1 MDKVIKDAIGRYGA
15 KIVELDDRFE
25 FHCTQCGKCCTN
37 REDILLTP
45 RDLFRAAKELNMA
58 VKDFFSEYCEK
69 YIGDN
74 SRLPVIRL
82 KPRGTIRRCSLLE
95 NRRCRIHKSKPVICA
110 MFPVG
115 RMVAIDQE
123 SGEKK
128 TTYLIDP
135 IICGD
140 NSQTRTV
147 RERLLESG
155 VPVYDKFFY
164 KWHEQIGEMHLKV
177 KAIEGMCS
185 SAEIVHIT
193 WDLMSILLYLN
204 YDIDE
209 PFDEQFDHNMHYLNK
224 MLDGLLAGEGADEDE
239 RREES

>member
-1 MDKVIKDAIGRYGA
+1 MDEVIKEAIKGYGA
-15 KIVELDDRFE
+15 KIVGVDDRFE
-25 FHCTQCGKCCTN
+25 FHCTECGKCRTN
-37 REDILLTP
+37 CKDILLTP
-45 RDLFRAAKELNMA
+45 RDMFRAAKELNMT
-58 VKDFFSEYCEK
+58 VKDFCFEYCEL
-69 YIGDN
+69 YIGEN
-74 SRLPVIRL
+74 SRL
-82 KPRGTIRRCSLLE
+82 
-95 NRRCRIHKSKPVICA
+95 PVICA

-135 IICGD
+135 IICGY

-164 KWHEQIGEMHLKV
+164 KWHEQVGEMHLKV

-185 SAEIVHIT
+185 AEIMRIT
-193 WDLMSILLYLN
+193 WDLMSILLYFN

-209 PFDEQFDHNMHYLNK
+209 PFDDQFDYNMHHLNK
-224 MLDGLLAGEGADEDE
+224 MLDGLLAGKGADKDE
-239 RREES
+239 RREKS

>member
-1 MDKVIKDAIGRYGA
+1 MDEVIKEAIKGYGA

-123 SGEKK
+123 SGDKK
-128 TTYLIDP
+128 TAYLINP

-140 NSQTRTV
+140 KSETHTV
-147 RERLLESG
+147 RGWLLEGG
-155 VPVYDKFFY
+155 VPLQDEFFY
-164 KWHEQIGEMHLKV
+164 KWHEQLGEMHMKV
-177 KAIEGMCS
+177 NAIESMCS
-185 SAEIVHIT
+185 SEVMRII
-193 WDLMSILLYLN
+193 WDLMSILLYFN
-204 YDIDE
+204 YEIAE
-209 PFDEQFDHNMHYLNK
+209 PFDEQFDYNMRHLNK
-224 MLDGLLAGEGADEDE
+224 MLDGLLAGEGVDEDE

>member
-1 MDKVIKDAIGRYGA
+1 MDEVIKEAIENYGA
-15 KIVELDDRFE
+15 KIVGLDDSFK

-45 RDLFRAAKELNMA
+45 RDLFRAAKELNMT

-82 KPRGTIRRCSLLE
+82 KPRGTIRRCPLLE

-123 SGEKK
+123 SGDKK
-128 TTYLIDP
+128 TAYLINP

-140 NSQTRTV
+140 KSEAHTV
-147 RERLLESG
+147 REWLLESG
-155 VPVYDKFFY
+155 VPVHDEFFY

-177 KAIEGMCS
+177 KAIEVMCS
-185 SAEIVHIT
+185 AEVMCIT
-193 WDLMSILLYLN
+193 WDLMSILLYFN
-204 YDIDE
+204 YEIAK
-209 PFDEQFDHNMHYLNK
+209 PFEDQFDYNMHYLNK
-224 MLDGLLAGEGADEDE
+224 MLDGLLAGEGVNEDE

>member
-1 MDKVIKDAIGRYGA
+1 MDEVIKEAIKGYGA
-15 KIVELDDRFE
+15 KIVGLDDRFE

-45 RDLFRAAKELNMA
+45 RDLFRAAKELNMT
-58 VKDFFSEYCEK
+58 VKDFFAEYCEL

-82 KPRGTIRRCSLLE
+82 KPRGTIRRCPLLE

-128 TTYLIDP
+128 AAYLINP
-135 IICGD
+135 ITCGD
-140 NSQTRTV
+140 KSETHTV
-147 RERLLESG
+147 HDWLLEGG
-155 VPVYDKFFY
+155 VPLQDEFFY
-164 KWHEQIGEMHLKV
+164 KWHEQLGEMHMKV
-177 KAIEGMCS
+177 KAIESMCS
-185 SAEIVHIT
+185 SEVMRIIL
-193 WDLMSILLYLN
+193 DLMSILLYFN
-204 YDIDE
+204 YDTAE
-209 PFDEQFDHNMHYLNK
+209 SFDEQFNYNMHHLNK
-224 MLDGLLAGEGADEDE
+224 MLDGLLAGEGVDEDE